1 MTKQQMVFLFLK
13 LSKPMFRLTIAR
25 NKEHDKMK
33 LTQTTHTN
41 RLPFFLCSLLIAI
54 LLLTSA
60 CSAKTPNE
68 TAVPE
73 EPTDVPAEETQP
85 EAKPL
90 PEESVNLPAEE
101 LQKDTD
107 SAVDDSYFDD
117 AVFIGDS
124 LTEGFQMHGG
134 ITNATYYGYKNLNVK
149 DVFEKPLVSGSS
161 GKITVADALRNQSYG
176 KYYILLG
183 ANELGWVYPQVFL
196 EKYCDLIALIR
207 QTNPNAVIYLQSVF
221 PVSQDTSDTNP
232 YYSNSRID
240 EYDQLIR
247 DLAED
252 EQVIFLN
259 VREAV
264 ENEDGILPDDAATDG
279 VHLNQTYC
287 EKWADYLRAHT
298 EEMPS

>member
-1 MTKQQMVFLFLK
+1 
-13 LSKPMFRLTIAR
+13 
-25 NKEHDKMK
+25 MK
-33 LTQTTHTN
+33 LTQTTRTN
-41 RLPFFLCSLLIAI
+41 RLPFFLCSLLIAV
-54 LLLTSA
+54 LLLTAA
-60 CSAKTPNE
+60 CGAKAPNE

-73 EPTDVPAEETQP
+73 ESADSPAAETQP

-90 PEESVNLPAEE
+90 PEEEAVPGDESLIDGGSAA
-101 LQKDTD
+101 DTD
-107 SAVDDSYFDD
+107 SPVDDSYFDD

-161 GKITVADALRNQSYG
+161 GKITVADALRNRSYG

-196 EKYCDLIALIR
+196 DKYSDLIALIR
-207 QTNPNAVIYLQSVF
+207 QTNPDAVIYLQSVF
-221 PVSQDTSDTNP
+221 PVSQHTSDTNP

-247 DLAED
+247 ELAED

-287 EKWADYLRAHT
+287 EKWADYLRTHT

>member
-1 MTKQQMVFLFLK
+1 
-13 LSKPMFRLTIAR
+13 
-25 NKEHDKMK
+25 MK
-33 LTQTTHTN
+33 LTQTTRTN
-41 RLPFFLCSLLIAI
+41 RFPFFLCSLLIAV
-54 LLLTSA
+54 LLLTAA
-60 CSAKTPNE
+60 CGAKAPNE
-68 TAVPE
+68 TVVPE
-73 EPTDVPAEETQP
+73 ESADAPAEETQP

-90 PEESVNLPAEE
+90 PEEEAVPGDESLIDGGSAA
-101 LQKDTD
+101 DAD

-196 EKYCDLIALIR
+196 DKYSDLIALIR
-207 QTNPNAVIYLQSVF
+207 QTNPDAVIYLQSVF
-221 PVSQDTSDTNP
+221 PVSQHTSDTNP

-247 DLAED
+247 ELAED

-287 EKWADYLRAHT
+287 EKWADYLRTHT